1 MSFAP
6 QTTAQDKKSLARPR
20 QAKRSGTADENT
32 VRGNDRWNR
41 RVLWLLM
48 GLTFGT
54 GIVDAIG
61 YLALNHVFIG
71 NMTGN
76 IVILGMAVVG
86 ADGLPVLGPL
96 LAMLCFSLGASAAG
110 IALRNKPST
119 WPGTATV
126 ILLLAGALVLSMGM
140 LSLALHDHP
149 DFQAQLV
156 MSSLGALAM
165 GLQAYVARK
174 LAIRDVTTV
183 VVTST
188 LTAFAGELFI
198 RPNIKSLVNRRVAAI
213 LAMLL
218 GAAVGALV
226 VHLSTGYALVGAGL
240 IIVVVSILG
249 HVATKSALR
258 PAPVVEPQHTRG

>member
-1 MSFAP
+1 MSVP
-6 QTTAQDKKSLARPR
+6 SQTKTQRKQNPERPR
-20 QAKRSGTADENT
+20 RIKRSETTDESV
-32 VRGNDRWNR
+32 VRGDDRWNR

-76 IVILGMAVVG
+76 IVILGMALVG
-86 ADGLPVLGPL
+86 ADKLPVLGPL

-110 IALRNKPST
+110 VALRSKPSI
-119 WPGTATV
+119 WPGSATV
-126 ILLLAGALVLSMGM
+126 LLLLAGALVLSMGA
-140 LSLALHDHP
+140 LSLVLRDP
-149 DFQAQLV
+149 DSSAQLV
-156 MSSLGALAM
+156 MSSVSAWAM
-165 GLQAYVARK
+165 GMQAYVARK

-198 RPNIKSLVNRRVAAI
+198 RPSMKSLLNRRAAAI

-218 GAAVGALV
+218 GAAVGALM
-226 VHLSTGYALVGAGL
+226 VHLSTGYALVFAGL

-249 HVATKSALR
+249 HLATKSALR
-258 PAPVVEPQHTRG
+258 AGSTDR